1 MHTILG
7 ANGIISTELA
17 KSLHLKNLPVR
28 LVSRNPKIV
37 KSGDELYQAD
47 LLNAEACK
55 TAVKG
60 SKIVYLT
67 AGLPYNTKT
76 WQNNWPKVIENV
88 VRACQLHQVKLV
100 FFDNVYLYG
109 KVSSEMTEK
118 TIPNPCSKKGE
129 VRAKVVEFLEKE
141 MGNAQ
146 LIGRSADFI
155 GHTDMSFLTQMV
167 FKRLAAGKEAQWM
180 LNPDVLHTYTYV
192 QDAGKALALLG
203 NTPEAFGQAWH
214 LPADSNYITGRELV
228 EIAAINLHAKNK
240 ISSIPKW
247 MLSALGLFVPV
258 LKENMEML
266 YQMENPYL
274 FNSSKFNEK
283 FGDMAT
289 PIRQAIKETAL
300 SYAL

>member
-1 MHTILG
+1 MQTILG
-7 ANGIISTELA
+7 ANGIIATELA
-17 KSLHLKNLPVR
+17 KSLHQMNLPVR

-37 KSGDELYQAD
+37 KSGDDLYKAD
-47 LLNAEACK
+47 LLNYEECK
-55 TAVKG
+55 AAVKG
-60 SKIVYLT
+60 SDLVYLT
-67 AGLPYNTKT
+67 AGLSYNTKI
-76 WQNNWPKVIENV
+76 WQNDWPKLIENV
-88 VRACQLHQVKLV
+88 VKACQFHQVKLV

-109 KVSSEMTEK
+109 KVSGEMTEQ
-118 TIPNPCSKKGE
+118 TPTNPCSKKGE
-129 VRAKVVEFLEKE
+129 VRAKVVEFLERE

-155 GHTDMSFLTQMV
+155 GHTEMSFLTEMV
-167 FKRLAAGKEAQWM
+167 FKRLAAGKSAQWM
-180 LNPDVLHTYTYV
+180 LNPETLHTYTYV
-192 QDAGKALALLG
+192 KDAGKALAILG

-214 LPADSNYITGRELV
+214 LPADSKYITGRELV

-266 YQMENPYL
+266 YQMESPYY
-274 FNSSKFNEK
+274 FSSAKFDNK
-283 FGDMAT
+283 FGKMAT

-300 SYAL
+300 SYAQ